1 MKNRTII
8 GIVFVAVAIIITFLV
23 APLTNKLTDNKTEVI
38 RLKRDI
44 KRGSQIN
51 ENDIEKVTVGS
62 YNLPSNVTKDKKLI
76 LGKYATCDLKT
87 GDYIFPSKVTD
98 IGDSADDVFR
108 TLDGDKQAMSITIS
122 SFAGGLSGKL
132 ENGDIV
138 SLVVYS
144 SDSGTSFVPPE
155 LMYVRVIT
163 TTTANGNDK
172 DNLVKNDDGTYELPS
187 TVTLLVNLEQAILLQ
202 ESEVKGK
209 IHIVLVYRGKIET
222 QQKFLTLQ
230 EEYFKENI
238 NNTEEKEET
247 EEKMKEEWVNT
258 NG

>member
-1 MKNRTII
+1 MKNRTVV
-8 GIVFVAVAIIITFLV
+8 GIVCVVVAIVIIFLV

-38 RLKRDI
+38 RLKRNI
-44 KRGSQIN
+44 KRGSQISDS
-51 ENDIEKVTVGS
+51 DIEKVTVGS
-62 YNLPSNVTKDKKLI
+62 YNLHEDVIRSKNVVI
-76 LGKYATCDLKT
+76 GKYTTCDLQT
-87 GDYIFPSKVTD
+87 GDYLFPSKVTD
-98 IGDSADDVFR
+98 TGDSADDVFR
-108 TLDGDKQAMSITIS
+108 TLGGDKQAMSITIS

-155 LMYVRVIT
+155 LMYVRVVT

-187 TVTLLVNLEQAILLQ
+187 TVTLLVNLEQAKLLQ

-209 IHIVLVYRGKIET
+209 IHIVLVYRGETET

-230 EEYFKENI
+230 DEYFKENI
-238 NNTEEKEET
+238 DNKEEKEET
-247 EEKMKEEWVNT
+247 EEKMIEEEVNA